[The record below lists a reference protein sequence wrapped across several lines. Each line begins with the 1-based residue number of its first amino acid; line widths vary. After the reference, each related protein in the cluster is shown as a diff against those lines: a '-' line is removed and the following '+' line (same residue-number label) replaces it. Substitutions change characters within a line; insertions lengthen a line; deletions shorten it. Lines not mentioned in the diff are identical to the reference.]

1 MSLTNEEKQA
11 LNDALAS
18 LGENPVSRRRFLQLA
33 SLFGVSAALAA
44 CGQQPAEP
52 TATSAPAAATATTAP
67 VAPTATPTE
76 AMEEAQTA
84 GTLRVA
90 WDTPEQLDPAF
101 ASAEVEI
108 AILNAVYDYLVDIDV
123 DNQIQPRLAT
133 NWEVSDDGLTY
144 VFTLT
149 EGAAFHDGSP
159 FTAEDV
165 VWTYDRLRD
174 PALESPTVDLY
185 ANVESIEA
193 TGEHEVTFTLKET
206 NPFFLFD
213 LSDNHAVML
222 KAGTEDPATA
232 FNGTGP
238 FRVADYSVG
247 NRMDLEAN
255 PDYFMDG
262 KPKLQTLEFIFFSD
276 QQARVEALRGGQ
288 ADLVMRM
295 PTPLYQS
302 LEGNADLERVTVATN
317 TFDVARL
324 RVDREPGND
333 PRVVE
338 AFKLATDRQIIF
350 ETVKLGL
357 GTVGRDSP
365 IGPLYSTYYTDE
377 FPLPPRDPERARQ
390 LLADAGY
397 PDGLQMEL
405 HVPDSGDRPDLAA
418 VLQEQWAEAGIDVE
432 LVVEPE
438 SIYYGENKWLEVDL
452 GITGWG
458 SRPIPQFYLDVMV
471 KCDAKWNEAHFCDDE
486 IDQLIEVAG
495 STLDEEERIEAYHE
509 IQRLMIERGPL
520 IIPYFYPQLGA
531 IRTGFAGFNM
541 KAFPGRTDLAN
552 IQKTA

>member
-1 MSLTNEEKQA
+1 MEFSDDEKKLLDIAGEELDQ
-11 LNDALAS
+11 S
-18 LGENPVSRRRFLQLA
+18 RVSRRKFLRLA

-44 CGQQPAEP
+44 CGAGGAEPTTTSAPAEP
-52 TATSAPAAATATTAP
+52 TATTAAATT
-67 VAPTATPTE
+67 TPTE
-76 AMEEAQTA
+76 ADAASQAT

-90 WDTPEQLDPAF
+90 WDTPDQLDPAF

-108 AILNAVYDYLVDIDV
+108 SILNSVYDYFVDIDA
-123 DNQIQPRLAT
+123 NNEIRPRLAT
-133 NWEVSDDGLTY
+133 EWSVSEDGLTY
-144 VFTLT
+144 VFTLA
-149 EGAAFHDGSP
+149 EGVTFHDGSP
-159 FTAEDV
+159 FTAQDV

-174 PALESPTVDLY
+174 PELETPTVDLY
-185 ANVESIEA
+185 ANIDTIEA

-222 KAGTEDPATA
+222 KEGTENPGTA

-247 NRMDLEAN
+247 DRMDLEAN
-255 PDYFMDG
+255 PDYFIEG
-262 KPKLQTLEFIFFSD
+262 KPKLQALEFIFFSD
-276 QQARVEALRGGQ
+276 QQARVQALRGEQ
-288 ADLVMRM
+288 VDLVMRM
-295 PTPLYQS
+295 PTPFYQS
-302 LEGNADLERVTVATN
+302 LEDTPNLERVSVPTN

-338 AFKLATDRQIIF
+338 AFKLATDRQSIF
-350 ETVKLGL
+350 EIVKLGL

-365 IGPLYSTYYTDE
+365 IGPLYSQYHTDE
-377 FPLPPRDPERARQ
+377 FSLPPRDPERAQQ

-397 PDGLQMEL
+397 PDGLQMDL
-405 HVPDSGDRPDLAA
+405 HVPDSGDRPDLAT

-438 SIYYGENKWLEVDL
+438 SVYYGEGKWLDVDL

-458 SRPIPQFYLDVMV
+458 SRPVPQFYLDVML
-471 KCDAKWNEAHFCDDE
+471 KCDAKWNEAHFCDEDL
-486 IDQLIEVAG
+486 DQLIERAG
-495 STLDEEERIEAYHE
+495 TTLDEEERIEAYHE
-509 IQRLMIERGPL
+509 IQRIMIERGPL
-520 IIPYFYPQLGA
+520 IVPYFYPQLGA
-531 IRTGFAGFNM
+531 IRNGFTGFNM
-541 KAFPGRTDLAN
+541 QAFPGRTDLAA